1 MLILKWVHNAINI
14 KLSNYLGTGGSMKT
28 PTTDH
33 SQMHWPNKDPPDYN
47 CFQAGSFHNDGI
59 RNNMWFN
66 YVLFDHPFWQ
76 GFSPKRFGF
85 KLFLK
90 TKVDKSLLFLP
101 RKNHWADR
109 SSGLCQRQF
118 CLPVKNTY
126 YWYWENFLGALGHKE
141 DPIIKL
147 KVIAWVLGLRFATLI
162 FLSIFFFST
171 FFNSKYLSYLLTR

>member
-1 MLILKWVHNAINI
+1 MDPWRPLPQTTPKCIGLIRILPIIIAFKPVASIMMEYVI
-14 KLSNYLGTGGSMKT
+14 TCDSIMCYL
-28 PTTDH
+28 
-33 SQMHWPNKDPPDYN
+33 
-47 CFQAGSFHNDGI
+47 I
-59 RNNMWFN
+59 I
-66 YVLFDHPFWQ
+66 LFDKV
-76 GFSPKRFGF
+76 SPLKDSVSTYS
-85 KLFLK
+85 K

-147 KVIAWVLGLRFATLI
+147 KVIAWVLGLRFAKLI
-162 FLSIFFFST
+162 FLSIFFFSQH
-171 FFNSKYLSYLLTR
+171 FSIPNIYLISWLVKGETNVSRKCSHRQT